1 MKIKLLRDSKITHRA
16 GEVVEASP
24 AEAAFL
30 ISVQS
35 AIEVRQA
42 PQKTTRKKGA
52 KIDEDFNSRPGAGLY
67 TNEVR

>member
-1 MKIKLLRDSKITHRA
+1 MKIKLLRDSKVTHRA

-35 AIEVRQA
+35 AIEIRQ
-42 PQKTTRKKGA
+42 PQKATRKKGA
-52 KIDEDFNSRPGAGLY
+52 RIDEDFNSRPGAGLY
-67 TNEVR
+67 SGEIR

>member
-35 AIEVRQA
+35 AIEVRDAA
-42 PQKTTRKKGA
+42 PARKKTRGA
-52 KIDEDFNSRPGAGLY
+52 RIDEDFDRRPGAGLY
-67 TNEVR
+67 TD